1 VLLAVRA
8 DGPVIECESQFAY
21 IDEPNVNVACQ
32 VRARPSLT
40 SLFWVVDVNGTMV
53 SGGEVTNEYWSV
65 VVVSILSKDA

>member
-1 VLLAVRA
+1 M
-8 DGPVIECESQFAY
+8 IECESRSAY
-21 IDEPNVNVACQ
+21 IDELNVYVGCQ

-65 VVVSILSKDA
+65 VVVSISSNILVHYRSIPRK